1 MLGHIDTLP
10 RRDSIV
16 IPRYGARI
24 CGLVLLAALGV
35 VAILLVL
42 LRGYPVVWLFDP
54 HGDFSVFYGA
64 ARASL
69 HGRDPYTVPL
79 YHYLPALALL
89 LRPLGLLAQD
99 HAYVVWEA
107 FLILCQA
114 GAITLLTYQYGRRAI
129 IGALALSPALALA
142 IMVAQPVALVILA
155 LAGAMVALGRER
167 FVLAGVLLAAAWLKP
182 QVALPA
188 VCLFVLW
195 RPRVAIGFGLGSVGL
210 LACPPLPAWLRHLGA
225 FDVEH
230 ERVQASLAGLW
241 PRLFG
246 PHHPGFLLVIGG
258 ALLASLLVQRR
269 KQPPTSALAV
279 LLLIWFI
286 AAPYSHAYDTAV
298 LIVPLAVLGT
308 LPSVVLIDC
317 WLAAA
322 LSFYSL
328 STAVI
333 VAPLLLLVYAS
344 LTLAPGLILLR
355 RPSTN
360 ASRPAPRGR
369 ERVPVARRHRR
380 G

>member
-1 MLGHIDTLP
+1 MIGRTDTLP
-10 RRDSIV
+10 WRDPIV
-16 IPRYGARI
+16 IQRYSARV

-35 VAILLVL
+35 VAALLVL
-42 LRGYPVVWLFDP
+42 LRGSPVVWLFDP
-54 HGDFSVFYGA
+54 HGDFTVFYGA
-64 ARASL
+64 AQASL

-79 YHYLPALALL
+79 YHYLPALAVL
-89 LRPLGLLAQD
+89 LRPLGLLKQN

-107 FLILCQA
+107 FLTLCQV
-114 GAITLLTYQYGRRAI
+114 GTITLLTYQYGRRAI

-142 IMVAQPVALVILA
+142 IMVAQPVALVMLA
-155 LAGAMVALGRER
+155 LAGAMFALER
-167 FVLAGVLLAAAWLKP
+167 DRATLAGVLLAAVWLKP

-188 VCLFVLW
+188 VCMFALC
-195 RPRVAIGFGLGSVGL
+195 RPRVAVGFGLASVGL
-210 LACPPLPAWLRHLGA
+210 LACPPLSAWLHQLGA

-246 PHHPGFLLVIGG
+246 PHHPGFLLVVGG
-258 ALLASLLVQRR
+258 ALLVSVLMQRR
-269 KQPPTSALAV
+269 QRAPASALAV

-286 AAPYSHAYDTAV
+286 AAPYSHAYDIAL

-317 WLAAA
+317 GLAAG

-333 VAPLLLLVYAS
+333 VAPLLLLVYAGRY
-344 LTLAPGLILLR
+344 TLASR
-355 RPSTN
+355 RPPLCRPLLDG
-360 ASRPAPRGR
+360 AQPAPCGR
-369 ERVPVARRHRR
+369 ASAARPHR
-380 G
+380 

>member
-1 MLGHIDTLP
+1 MIGRINMLP
-10 RRDSIV
+10 RRDPIV
-16 IPRYGARI
+16 LQRYGARA

-35 VAILLVL
+35 VAVLLVL
-42 LRGYPVVWLFDP
+42 LHGSPVVWLFDP
-54 HGDFSVFYGA
+54 HGDFSDFYGA

-79 YHYLPALALL
+79 YHYLPALAVL
-89 LRPLGLLAQD
+89 LRPLGLLKQN

-107 FLILCQA
+107 FLILCQV
-114 GAITLLTYQYGRRAI
+114 GAIILLTYQYGRRAI

-142 IMVAQPVALVILA
+142 IMVAQPIALVMLA

-188 VCLFVLW
+188 VCLFVLC
-195 RPRVAIGFGLGSVGL
+195 RPRVAIGFGLASVSL
-210 LACPPLPAWLRHLGA
+210 LACPPLSAWLHQLGA

-258 ALLASLLVQRR
+258 ALLVSVLMQRR
-269 KQPPTSALAV
+269 QQTPMSALAA

-286 AAPYSHAYDTAV
+286 AAPYSHAYDIAL

-317 WLAAA
+317 WLATA

-333 VAPLLLLVYAS
+333 VAPLLLLVHAGQ
-344 LTLAPGLILLR
+344 TLAPRWISLR
-355 RPSTN
+355 PLAN
-360 ASRPAPRGR
+360 ASQPAPRGR
-369 ERVPVARRHRR
+369 GRAPVARRRRR